1 LLSACSGNDSA
12 TNPGNGIGG
21 EPPPGYTYSPPAA
34 IGDGWTVGDAG
45 SQGTLIFDET
55 TRTRLDDKDQWVGN
69 GDLALHARFSS
80 SKSIAS
86 ILIGIAI
93 DLGNIGGVEVDPGT
107 EFAYNTIASVSLCQA
122 IQNQAPLTCVDF
134 LNTYLLDPLSISRV
148 AWVETPTGL
157 PDFGCGLYLSG
168 RDMLK
173 FGLIIAINAN
183 DYDGRPDPE
192 A

>member
-80 SKSIAS
+80 SK
-86 ILIGIAI
+86 
-93 DLGNIGGVEVDPGT
+93 VEVDPGT